1 MTPEQLRLDTQRHA
15 NALAALN
22 INEAIWLALEARFQ
36 RAILD
41 ANDYATHPDTA
52 EDKRAGFCGRER
64 GLRDLWQ
71 ELVELQN
78 GAYKNW
84 PEMRG
89 GAESG
94 KAGKLESENDD

>member
-1 MTPEQLRLDTQRHA
+1 MTTDTQRHA
-15 NALAALN
+15 NALAGLNTDEAPWQAL
-22 INEAIWLALEARFQ
+22 AARFVI
-36 RAILD
+36 AIAE
-41 ANDYATHPDTA
+41 ANDYATHPDTD
-52 EDKRAGFCGRER
+52 ETKRAGWAGRER

-89 GAESG
+89 GTESG
-94 KAGKLESENDD
+94 KARKREEEK